1 MSSFRENC
9 PICLIDHKRLDIMPT
24 TNVVKL
30 SVACR
35 YSREKPSSNQYQ
47 TMKSKTSSTQ
57 STLWRIPKLGD
68 LELLR
73 GQHLTQSFP
82 RHTHERYAIGV
93 IEQGALGFFYR
104 GENVIA
110 APGNINLCI
119 PGEVHTGHPAVAEG
133 WAYRMFYFDTSILEQ
148 VASEVAGQ
156 PRQLP
161 FFQSGVIA
169 DIAVA
174 QQLHYLHCQLE
185 KAISPLLEQETLLL
199 DILTQF
205 IHRHADDP
213 PPKQKVGQEPYAIT
227 QLKRYIE
234 AHYAEEITLNH
245 LSQLTQLSR
254 YHLVRVFREA
264 VGIPPHAYLRQ
275 VRIRHAKAMLAA
287 GQPIADVAIA
297 TGFTDQ
303 SHLTRCFKQLWGFTP
318 GQYRNNVQDSP
329 PRP

>member
-1 MSSFRENC
+1 
-9 PICLIDHKRLDIMPT
+9 
-24 TNVVKL
+24 
-30 SVACR
+30 
-35 YSREKPSSNQYQ
+35 
-47 TMKSKTSSTQ
+47 MKSKSSSTQ
-57 STLWRIPKLGD
+57 STLWRIPKFGN

-104 GENVIA
+104 GEHVVA
-110 APGNINLCI
+110 APGDINLCI
-119 PGEVHTGHPAVAEG
+119 PGEVHTGHPAIAEG
-133 WAYRMFYFDTSILEQ
+133 WTYRMFYFDTSIFEQ
-148 VASEVAGQ
+148 VASEVADR

-161 FFQSGVIA
+161 FFRSGVIA
-169 DIAVA
+169 DIEVA
-174 QQLHYLHCQLE
+174 RQLHYLHRQFE
-185 KAISPLLEQETLLL
+185 NANTPLIEQETLLL
-199 DILTQF
+199 DILAQF
-205 IHRHADDP
+205 IRRHADDP
-213 PPKQKVGQEPYAIT
+213 PPEHRIGQEPDAIR
-227 QLKRYIE
+227 QLKYYIE

-275 VRIRHAKAMLAA
+275 VRISHAKAMLAA

-318 GQYRNNVQDSP
+318 GQYRNNVQDSTP
-329 PRP
+329 QP